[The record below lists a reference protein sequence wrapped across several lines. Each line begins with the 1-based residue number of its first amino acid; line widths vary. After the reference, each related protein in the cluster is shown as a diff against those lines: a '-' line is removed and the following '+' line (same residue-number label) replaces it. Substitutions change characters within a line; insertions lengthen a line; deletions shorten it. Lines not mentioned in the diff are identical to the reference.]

1 MNKKPIRKAA
11 VVAQLTQQAIRL
23 SGDVTPVQR
32 RILKV
37 CAERGRDMEPTG
49 LLAGVP
55 AA

>member
-1 MNKKPIRKAA
+1 MPKKPNDKSALIEQFAE
-11 VVAQLTQQAIRL
+11 QAIRL

-37 CAERGRDMEPTG
+37 CVERGRDMEPTG